1 MKHKLLICLAISLLS
16 TTLIGCNKPAVAKKD
31 ISIIYTTDVH
41 CGLDKNIGYA
51 SLYDYKEKLKETNYV
66 TLVDSGDYLQGEFIG
81 AISQGEYVME
91 VMNKVQYD
99 IITLGNHEFDYG
111 IDVLSER
118 LKEFKGDIT
127 SCNFSY
133 IGKKE
138 NKLNMI
144 KPYVIKDYGYKKVG
158 FIGVT
163 TPTTLTTS
171 DPKIF
176 IEDGEVAYDFGASSK
191 EAFYSLVQKNID
203 NCKKDGA
210 DYVVLLSHLGNREN
224 YSPYSSKDVLMN
236 TRGVLAFLDG
246 HAHIDFPWAKIKN
259 KDNVDTLLVGAG
271 YKLNE
276 FASLTITTAGEI
288 SYEFVTKHDS
298 KNETI
303 EQFVSEI
310 KQKGKEAG
318 SKVIANIDIDLSIKD
333 ENGLRM
339 IRNREMPIGNL
350 VADAYRNISGSN
362 ISVVNGGGIRDDLKK
377 GDVTYEQIMNVHPF
391 GNVLM
396 EKKTTGSKI
405 LDYLE
410 FTSMK
415 TQKERIKDNLP
426 YGESGAF
433 AQVSGIK
440 YTIDTSI
447 PTSVVTTES
456 GEFVRIDG
464 PRRVKNVQILENGTY
479 VDIDANKEY
488 TISSHNF
495 LLSSGGDGA
504 NMFIDDPVV
513 PNAQIF
519 DYEVLIRYIVDI
531 LEGHLSE
538 KYSST
543 DGRINVI

>member
-1 MKHKLLICLAISLLS
+1 MKHKILICLAISLLS

-41 CGLDKNIGYA
+41 CGLDTKMGYA

-127 SCNFSY
+127 SCNLSY

-138 NKLNMI
+138 NKLNMV
-144 KPYVIKDYGYKKVG
+144 KPFVIKDYGYKKIG
-158 FIGVT
+158 FVGVT
-163 TPTTLTTS
+163 TPTVLTTS

-176 IEDGEVAYDFGASSK
+176 IEDGEVAYDFGASTK
-191 EAFYSLVQKNID
+191 EAFYSLVQSNID
-203 NCKKDGA
+203 QCKSSGA
-210 DYVVLLSHLGNREN
+210 DYVVLLSHLGSTEN
-224 YSPYSSKDVLMN
+224 YKPYDSIDVINN
-236 TRGVLAFLDG
+236 TKGVLAFLDG
-246 HAHIDFPWAKIKN
+246 HAHIDLPWKTIKN
-259 KDNVDTLLVGAG
+259 KDNVDTLLVDTG

-276 FASLTITTAGEI
+276 FASLTISTTGEV
-288 SYEFVTKHDS
+288 SYEFINKYEH
-298 KNETI
+298 KNEEV
-303 EQFVSEI
+303 EQFVTSI
-310 KQKGKEAG
+310 IQKGKEAG
-318 SKVIANIDIDLSIKD
+318 SKVVATTDIDLSIFD
-333 ENGLRM
+333 ENGIRVV
-339 IRNREMPIGNL
+339 RNRETPIGNL
-350 VADAYRNISGSN
+350 VADAYRNISNSDIG
-362 ISVVNGGGIRDDLKK
+362 IANGGGIRTNLKK
-377 GDVTYEQIMNVHPF
+377 GDVTYEEIMNVHPF
-391 GNVLM
+391 GNTLLK
-396 EKKTTGSKI
+396 KKTTGAKI

-415 TQKERIKDNLP
+415 TQSERVKDGRP

-433 AQVSGIK
+433 ASVSGLK

-447 PTSVVTTES
+447 QSSVVTTES

-464 PRRVKNVQILENGTY
+464 PRRVKNVQVLENNAY
-479 VDIDANKEY
+479 VDIDPNKEY
-488 TISSHNF
+488 IISSHNF
-495 LLSSGGDGA
+495 LLESGGDGA
-504 NMFIDDPVV
+504 NMFINDPTI
-513 PNAQIF
+513 PSAHLF
-519 DYEVLIRYIVDI
+519 DYEVLIKYIVEV
-531 LEGHLSE
+531 LQGHLKD

-543 DGRINVI
+543 EGRINVI